1 MSRSFLRSLLAFGI
15 LFTVS
20 FMQAQSTGGR
30 ITGRVTDTSG
40 AVVPGAKVTL
50 TNQATGVNYNSE
62 STGTGDFSV
71 LQLPVGVYTVT
82 VDHGSFKKYVRKDVS
97 LTLNQVLNLPI
108 SMQLGGANEVVN
120 VTSEAPLVDTSST
133 QLGTAID
140 AKTVTGLPLGS
151 RDTYQLLQI
160 QPGVTSTGGADL
172 FYGSDQSGAVSVNGG
187 RGRTNNFTVNGG
199 DGNDLFVNAPAIQP
213 SPDAIQEFRVISNTF
228 DAEYGRNSGSVINVV
243 TKSGTNK
250 WHGSMFEFFRN
261 SGLNAKGY
269 FDPYTPALIQNQF
282 GGTFGGPIK
291 KDKTFF
297 FFSYEG
303 RRIRQGFTSDPANVP
318 TAAERAGNFSATP
331 FFAGFSGAYQPGE
344 CATDSANAGV
354 NCPGAAIGNEAI
366 ASMLNARPGCTG
378 GAAAVGTTWDSLFP
392 GGIVPTGCFD
402 PVAFDLLKFV
412 PCPNADPTCTNMGNT
427 DHNFQAIPIGHT
439 RDDQVTLRFDHQLNP
454 NQNLSV
460 YYYMQTGPLDR
471 PFSHFESFSPSVI
484 PGFGTANDTTV
495 QQLNASHTWTL
506 GSTMVNEFR
515 FTYFRQAQGKFLH
528 PLRTSTVVTSCPTNT
543 ANCFT
548 GTDDAGVVAPDPK
561 VGITPNLGASRE
573 GLPFITVS
581 GGFTIGNNFEGEIP
595 QIGNTYQFADNFTK
609 VMGKHTMKFGTDF
622 RLQHFD
628 QTLFFDPNGDFG
640 FTGGGLND
648 PLALDAGGNQNVL
661 ANYLFGIPDSYL
673 QGSAQH
679 SQYRTNSLYLYAQDS
694 WKLKAN
700 LTLNYGLRWELNT
713 PFADKLKRVQTFRP
727 GQASTVYPCSTTSCP
742 GGTSDPNFPLGLVV
756 PGDKG
761 VPGGMTDTYDK
772 SFAPR
777 IGIAWSPGS
786 SGKTSIR
793 AGFGIFY
800 NPIEQLVLEQLGAQ
814 PPFGGSTLVSEGLF
828 QTPFALQSCQD
839 GAPGTPCSAST
850 TGGVVP
856 NPFNGFLS
864 PAPGTPI
871 DWAQFRPILLFGQV
885 PKQLK
890 SQYTEQYNFNVQRE
904 LAKDLV
910 LQVGYVG
917 SQGHRLLATHDI
929 NFGSAQTCLD
939 LNGLFN
945 SGNAAYTAAG
955 NGWGDTSCGAYFAD
969 VSYGFTLQPGDQLH
983 LPNGQLVTGGA
994 AGTPIALDGLRP
1006 YSAPNCDPLNGWD
1019 PVGQTFTNGCPTD
1032 GIPVF
1037 SSIFS
1042 QDTVAQSSYNGLQTS
1057 LEKRFGRGLQFLAA
1071 YTYSKAEDTASS
1083 FEQILNPICS
1093 RCNIAPSLFDARH
1106 RFVISYYWELPF
1118 RKYTGAAHYALN
1130 GWAVSGITT
1139 FQTGF
1144 PIRILSQDDQE
1155 FENSFDF
1162 ELPGKPDQIGK
1173 FHTQD
1178 PRTNGG
1184 YFFDP
1189 TAFTTAA
1196 DGTLGTAKRTIC
1208 CGPGVKNFDFSV
1220 QKDTRLTE
1228 RMNMQFRAEFFN
1240 LFNTTQFLNPD
1251 GNFSNGSDFGKVK
1264 RARDPRQIQFA
1275 LKFNF

>member
-1 MSRSFLRSLLAFGI
+1 MSRSFLRALAVVGI
-15 LFTVS
+15 LFTTCLL
-20 FMQAQSTGGR
+20 QAQSTGGR
-30 ITGRVTDTSG
+30 IVGRVTDTSG
-40 AVVPGAKVTL
+40 AVVPGAKITL
-50 TNQATGVNYNSE
+50 TNEATGVDYNSQ
-62 STGTGDFSV
+62 SGGAGDFSV
-71 LQLPVGVYTVT
+71 LQLPIGVYTVT
-82 VDHGSFKKYVRKDVS
+82 ADHGSFKKYVRKGVR
-97 LTLNQVLNLPI
+97 LELNQVLNLEI
-108 SMQLGGANEVVN
+108 AMQLGGANEVVN
-120 VTSEAPLVDTSST
+120 VSGEAPLVDTSST
-133 QLGTAID
+133 QLGTSID
-140 AKTVTGLPLGS
+140 AKTVTALPLGS
-151 RDTYQLLQI
+151 RDTYQLLQL

-172 FYGSDQSGAVSVNGG
+172 FYGSDTAGAVSVNGG
-187 RGRTNNFTVNGG
+187 RGRTNNFSVNGG

-213 SPDAIQEFRVISNTF
+213 SPDAIQEFRVITNTF

-243 TKSGTNK
+243 TKSGTNA
-250 WHGSMFEFFRN
+250 WHGSGFEFFRN

-297 FFSYEG
+297 FLSYEG
-303 RRIRQGFTSDPANVP
+303 RRTMQGFTSDPANVP
-318 TAAERAGNFSATP
+318 TAAERAGNFSQTP
-331 FFAGFSGAYQPGE
+331 FFAGGP
-344 CATDSANAGV
+344 
-354 NCPGAAIGNEAI
+354 CPGDPTSTCAPASIGDDAI
-366 ASMLNARPGCTG
+366 ANMLNARPGCG
-378 GAAAVGTTWDSLFP
+378 VGAIAGSNWASLFP

-402 PVAFDLLKFV
+402 PVAVDLLKFV
-412 PCPNADPTCTNMGNT
+412 PCPNADPTCTNMANT
-427 DHNFQAIPIGHT
+427 NHNYQAVPIGHT
-439 RDDQVTLRFDHQLNP
+439 RDDQVTARFDHQINN
-454 NQNLSV
+454 NQNLSI
-460 YYYMQTGPLDR
+460 YYYMQTGTLDR

-484 PGFGTANDTTV
+484 PGFGTENDTTT
-495 QQLNASHTWTL
+495 QQINASHTWTL
-506 GSTMVNEFR
+506 GPTMVNEFR
-515 FTYFRQAQGKFLH
+515 FTYMRVAQGKFLH
-528 PLRTSTVVTSCPTNT
+528 PKVTSLVTNSCPTNT

-548 GTDDAGVVAPDPK
+548 GTDDTGVITPDPK

-573 GLPFITVS
+573 GLPFITVA

-595 QIGNTYQFADNFTK
+595 QIGNTYQWADNITK
-609 VMGKHTMKFGTDF
+609 VLGKHTMKFGVDF
-622 RLQHFD
+622 RNQHFD

-640 FTGGGLND
+640 YTGGGVND
-648 PLALDAGGNQNVL
+648 PIALDGAGNQSL
-661 ANYLFGIPDSYL
+661 LPNYLFGIPDSFL
-673 QGSAQH
+673 QGSAQTSH
-679 SQYRTNSLYLYAQDS
+679 YRTNSLYLYAQDS
-694 WKLKAN
+694 WKIKTN

-713 PFADKLKRVQTFRP
+713 PFADKLHRVQTFRP
-727 GQASTVYPCSTTSCP
+727 GQASTVYPCSTASCP
-742 GGTSDPNFPLGLVV
+742 NGTADANFPLGLVV

-761 VPGGMTDTYDK
+761 VPEGMTDTYYK

-839 GAPGTPCSAST
+839 GIATPCAAST
-850 TGGVVP
+850 GGIVP

-871 DWAQFRPILLFGQV
+871 DWANFRPILLFGQV

-890 SQYTEQYNFNVQRE
+890 SQYTNQYNISFERE

-910 LQVGYVG
+910 MSVGYVG

-929 NFGSAQTCLD
+929 NFGNAQTCLD
-939 LNGLFN
+939 LERLFE
-945 SGNAAYTAAG
+945 SGNAAYAG
-955 NGWGDTSCGAYFAD
+955 LGCGPFFAD
-969 VSYGFTLQPGDQLH
+969 SSYGFTLQSGDQIH
-983 LPNGQLVTGGA
+983 LPDGRVVTGGGG
-994 AGTPIALDGLRP
+994 GTNLALVGLRK
-1006 YSAPNCDPLNGWD
+1006 YSSPNCDPLNGWD
-1019 PVGQTFTNGCPTD
+1019 GSNFINGCPSD

-1083 FEQILNPICS
+1083 FEQILNPLCS

-1106 RFVISYYWELPF
+1106 RFVISYYWEPPI
-1118 RKYTGAAHYALN
+1118 RKFSGAAHYVLN
-1130 GWAVSGITT
+1130 GWAISGITT

-1144 PIRILSQDDQE
+1144 PIRILSSDDQE
-1155 FENSFDF
+1155 LENSFDF
-1162 ELPGKPDQIGK
+1162 ELPGKPDQVAP
-1173 FHTQD
+1173 FHTVD
-1178 PRTNGG
+1178 PHDALPGLGTG

-1189 TAFTTAA
+1189 SSFSTAA
-1196 DGTLGTAKRTIC
+1196 IGTLGTAKRTIC
-1208 CGPGVKNFDFSV
+1208 CGPGVNNWDLSF
-1220 QKDTRLTE
+1220 QKDTKLTE
-1228 RMNMQFRAEFFN
+1228 RVNMQFRAEFFN
-1240 LFNTTQFLNPD
+1240 LFNTTQFANPD
-1251 GNFSNGSDFGKVK
+1251 GNISDGSDFGKVK